1 MNSSSESLFADDPN
15 KENAHDMRIFSWVTL
30 SIELEKVLHRA
41 KFEKRHCYF
50 VWFFYFL
57 SFILKM
63 FFGAWLFVLPSLYGK
78 FVSVG
83 IYIGVNSFF
92 LFFFLFW
99 FLKKKFVRVDI
110 YIYISKEFRTS
121 LWKKKK
127 EKKNTMRRTC
137 RRWNMVKAWPT
148 RGWAVKEPKGIMM
161 NLFRL
166 TKIR

>member
-1 MNSSSESLFADDPN
+1 MSSLVMNSSSESLFADDPN

-41 KFEKRHCYF
+41 KFEKRHCNF

-92 LFFFLFW
+92 LFFFP
-99 FLKKKFVRVDI
+99 FLIFKKEICTCGYI
-110 YIYISKEFRTS
+110 YIYLKRVPYFPLE
-121 LWKKKK
+121 KK
-127 EKKNTMRRTC
+127 ERE
-137 RRWNMVKAWPT
+137 
-148 RGWAVKEPKGIMM
+148 KEHYA
-161 NLFRL
+161 
-166 TKIR
+166 